1 MRQQLLKD
9 AVQVLEDFNF
19 DVLLYPHSCLD
30 IAAQKK
36 DLSVLI
42 KVLENVDGFRPEHA
56 AELKRL
62 AAALN
67 ACPLILGETTKAERL
82 VDGTAYE
89 RHGITA
95 LTLATLRDSLAGA
108 YPQKISSQGRVIA
121 EIDGSAMQ
129 EARSRRGLTMDDFA
143 QQISLTKESIYL
155 YEHERMR
162 VKYEIARRIEGF
174 LDARLVMARTPFQ
187 KAEERPQPKGEI
199 AEKLA
204 LLDFEVYPFKKL
216 DFELVASDPKDR
228 VMLGSGTGLAK
239 AVNLSDFFRTFLAV
253 VDESK
258 TQLPA
263 IDRKELLSLDSK
275 KDFLRLL
282 RERSAR

>member
-82 VDGTAYE
+82 VDGTA
-89 RHGITA
+89 
-95 LTLATLRDSLAGA
+95 
-108 YPQKISSQGRVIA
+108 
-121 EIDGSAMQ
+121 
-129 EARSRRGLTMDDFA
+129 
-143 QQISLTKESIYL
+143 
-155 YEHERMR
+155 
-162 VKYEIARRIEGF
+162 
-174 LDARLVMARTPFQ
+174 
-187 KAEERPQPKGEI
+187 
-199 AEKLA
+199 
-204 LLDFEVYPFKKL
+204 
-216 DFELVASDPKDR
+216 
-228 VMLGSGTGLAK
+228 
-239 AVNLSDFFRTFLAV
+239 
-253 VDESK
+253 
-258 TQLPA
+258 
-263 IDRKELLSLDSK
+263 
-275 KDFLRLL
+275 
-282 RERSAR
+282 